1 MPLQCNID
9 AKGKLVRLIYGTILL
24 VAGLLMIGLWA
35 ARDGTLV
42 AWIVSIACT
51 LVGAFVIFE
60 SRTGWCVV
68 RALGFKTPV

>member
-9 AKGKLVRLIYGTILL
+9 AKGKFVRLIYGTILL
-24 VAGLLMIGLWA
+24 LAGLLMIALWA
-35 ARDGTLV
+35 AQEGTLI

-60 SRTGWCVV
+60 SKTGWCVV
-68 RALGFKTPV
+68 RALGFKTPL